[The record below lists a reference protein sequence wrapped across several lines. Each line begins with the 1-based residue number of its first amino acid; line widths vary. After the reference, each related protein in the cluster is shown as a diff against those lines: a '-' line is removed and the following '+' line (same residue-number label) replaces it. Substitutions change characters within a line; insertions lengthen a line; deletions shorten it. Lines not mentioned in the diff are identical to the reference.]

1 MPRTVIAGPIIPA
14 GQSLSN
20 GINCSAGT
28 IVRITTPPAWDLA
41 NLSFQVSNDG
51 ITYNDLWLP
60 QGGEVIIP
68 CGPSR
73 ALNIDP
79 TRWPSAV
86 YLKVRSGSSAEPIVQ
101 KAQRQF
107 ETTVDSKA

>member
-1 MPRTVIAGPIIPA
+1 MPRTVIAGPIIEA

-20 GINCSAGT
+20 GIDCSAGT
-28 IVRITTPPAWDLA
+28 IVRLTTPRNWDLA

-51 ITYNDLWLP
+51 ITYNDLYLP
-60 QGGEVIIP
+60 TTGEVIIP
-68 CGPSR
+68 CGPAR

-86 YLKVRSGSSAEPIVQ
+86 FLKVRSGSSKEPIVQ
-101 KAQRQF
+101 SAQRKF